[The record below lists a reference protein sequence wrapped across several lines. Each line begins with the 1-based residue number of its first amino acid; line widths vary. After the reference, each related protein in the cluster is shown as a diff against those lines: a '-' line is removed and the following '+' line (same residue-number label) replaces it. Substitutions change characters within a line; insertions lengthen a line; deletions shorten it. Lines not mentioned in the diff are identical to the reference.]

1 MENHSQ
7 IEELKKIADSK
18 RVPNAIMLYGS
29 NDEKLKAAL
38 DFSKVILSLN
48 LVNKIFIKPE
58 IGPTRSSLEEV
69 VMILKQHKELNL
81 GVFSL

>member
-7 IEELKKIADSK
+7 TEELKKIADSK

-38 DFSKVILSLN
+38 DFSKMILSINLDLEKKRESEMMCDKLN
-48 LVNKIFIKPE
+48 PVSYTHLTL
-58 IGPTRSSLEEV
+58 PT
-69 VMILKQHKELNL
+69 ILR
-81 GVFSL
+81 V

>member
-38 DFSKVILSLN
+38 DFSKMILSLN
-48 LVNKIFIKPE
+48 LD
-58 IGPTRSSLEEV
+58 LE
-69 VMILKQHKELNL
+69 KKTTK
-81 GVFSL
+81 